1 MDRGC
6 SLSMLIKLWIQ
17 FSQKVKK
24 IEMKEWLESLGI
36 QEELLHYTYPKGKKI
51 FVNQEIC
58 EGVMCIL
65 SGSIRVFATSSN
77 FKEIT
82 LFSLK
87 PQEICV
93 LSASCVLPS
102 FELDITLEAQEEC
115 QIALLP
121 SKKAQKY
128 SKENIHFSQR
138 INEIISKRLSQT
150 LQILNNIAFT
160 PLPQRIKDF
169 LLQSNQDVIFITH
182 EELANHLGS
191 SREVITRALKEME
204 RKGEIALSR
213 GKIIIKNL

>member
-1 MDRGC
+1 MVREFRYPRRIA
-6 SLSMLIKLWIQ
+6 SLHLPQ
-17 FSQKVKK
+17 RQKN
-24 IEMKEWLESLGI
+24 LCQS
-36 QEELLHYTYPKGKKI
+36 
-51 FVNQEIC
+51 
-58 EGVMCIL
+58 
-65 SGSIRVFATSSN
+65 R
-77 FKEIT
+77 
-82 LFSLK
+82 
-87 PQEICV
+87 
-93 LSASCVLPS
+93 
-102 FELDITLEAQEEC
+102 ELDITLEAQEEC

-169 LLQSNQDVIFITH
+169 LLQSNQDVIFVTH

-213 GKIIIKNL
+213 GKIIIKNLQR